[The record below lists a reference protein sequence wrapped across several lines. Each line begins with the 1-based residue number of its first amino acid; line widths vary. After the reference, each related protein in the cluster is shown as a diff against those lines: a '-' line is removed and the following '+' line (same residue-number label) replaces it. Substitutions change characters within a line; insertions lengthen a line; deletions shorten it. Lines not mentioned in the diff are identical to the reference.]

1 MLSVLILNGICRVID
16 VVDVLRY
23 LAGERR
29 PVMSAQD
36 GCALM

>member
-36 GCALM
+36 GCALI